1 LKKIIW
7 TGIIWSI
14 IYFSVVG
21 KVLEAFF
28 GGFTPFYMAKS
39 GEPATLE
46 SIFQW
51 WIFLIYV
58 FLDGRWS
65 IQKLMDWLLLISFV
79 AFYPVWAYGWWR
91 LCKVSWTRLWKKIHE
106 MIYGLQ
112 PAKEITKVPK
122 LKKKKGLQRPAPL
135 SAQTFAVSPV
145 QQAGTSE
152 EKRNTS
158 QTQETFSDSSSDS
171 YESMGTTTGYTTQN
185 DSSAGRGG
193 SSGSGGMPVLN
204 TPQMTPALAFDKIRE
219 IGSSFGFDVL
229 EDISIAGSIIP
240 MVLATPT
247 RAFLIRLF
255 DTPDKEWIAD
265 EMGDDPV
272 WFYASGQEVSP
283 FYELKKIA
291 DAFAKEEPDSEIK
304 PLLVV
309 INGSII
315 NGEDMIPDWE
325 MGGGMV
331 VRINDLTNNGMLT
344 LEEYLKQEDEKKSGE
359 VPLSDDFKEGV

>member
-1 LKKIIW
+1 
-7 TGIIWSI
+7 
-14 IYFSVVG
+14 
-21 KVLEAFF
+21 
-28 GGFTPFYMAKS
+28 
-39 GEPATLE
+39 
-46 SIFQW
+46 
-51 WIFLIYV
+51 
-58 FLDGRWS
+58 
-65 IQKLMDWLLLISFV
+65 
-79 AFYPVWAYGWWR
+79 
-91 LCKVSWTRLWKKIHE
+91 

-112 PAKEITKVPK
+112 PAKEITKIPK
-122 LKKKKGLQRPAPL
+122 FKKKKGLQRPAPL

-145 QQAGTSE
+145 QQGG
-152 EKRNTS
+152 NPQQNQNIS
-158 QTQETFSDSSSDS
+158 QTQEPSSDSSSSS
-171 YESMGTTTGYTTQN
+171 YESMETTAGYTTQN
-185 DSSAGRGG
+185 DSSISRGASAG
-193 SSGSGGMPVLN
+193 GGMPVLN

-229 EDISIAGSIIP
+229 EDISIAGSVIP

-265 EMGDDPV
+265 EMGEDPV
-272 WFYASGQEVSP
+272 WFYASGQEISP

-325 MGGGMV
+325 MNGGMV

-344 LEEYLKQEDEKKSGE
+344 LEEYLRQEEDKFSSA
-359 VPLSDDFKEGV
+359 VPLSDDFKEGA